1 MGWASHRHLPL
12 LQRDGQTIAYH
23 QVGGFVRVY
32 KYPLA
37 LSQRAQ
43 EIEMP
48 RASRVVHVATQ
59 MIGGQEVPVLWARVS
74 PTEAPVIRRFAI
86 FATGEDIAPR
96 WDYIGTVHIGW
107 TVWHIHEWDAAEEA
121 STSTRDGAS

>member
-1 MGWASHRHLPL
+1 M
-12 LQRDGQTIAYH
+12 
-23 QVGGFVRVY
+23 RVY

-37 LSQRAQ
+37 LSPRAQ

-48 RASRVVHVATQ
+48 MASRIVHVATQ
-59 MIGGQEVPVLWARVS
+59 MLQGQEVPVLWAVVS
-74 PTEAPVIRRFAI
+74 PTEAPVIRRFTI

-96 WDYIGTVHIGW
+96 WGYIGTVHIGW

-121 STSTRDGAS
+121 ATSASPGGS